1 MPLVALRFT
10 ARDGLRVRVR
20 IALDRP
26 TILQL
31 RQAGQAIPQPVDV
44 DALIDPGAERT
55 CVDPAVV
62 ARVGLP
68 LYAFNFS
75 SAPGT
80 AQPVVSALGGVGVNT
95 THTAGVTIL
104 HPTGSAGQDLVVPE
118 LVVRTLP
125 LRPLGIDALIGRGI
139 LARCVLVYDGP
150 AGAATLAY

>member
-1 MPLVALRFT
+1 MPLIALRFT
-10 ARDGLRVRVR
+10 AHGGLRVRVR
-20 IALDRP
+20 VALDRP
-26 TILQL
+26 TVLRL

-80 AQPVVSALGGVGVNT
+80 AQPVVPALGGVG

-104 HPTGSAGQDLVVPE
+104 HPTGVASQGLVVPE

-125 LRPLGIDALIGRGI
+125 LRSLGLDALIGRDI
-139 LARCVLVYDGP
+139 LARCVFGYDGP